1 MSRAEPA
8 VRGITSK
15 GLQRREEILALS
27 AEMFATRG
35 IAATTVRD
43 IGEAAAVHSGSLY
56 HHFRSKDVI
65 VGEIL
70 GRFMADVQERFAA
83 AVEAA
88 ATPADRVRGLIR
100 ETLRVIDD
108 HPHAT
113 AMYQHDR
120 QYLREHGLLDPV
132 DDASRAVRGFW
143 LDAIADGVADGTF
156 RDDVPPEVFYRSV
169 RDTLWATMHWTTRR
183 GYDADEF
190 AELMSRLF
198 FDGFIAAGHRDRG
211 PRGRSARAGRD

>member
-1 MSRAEPA
+1 MG
-8 VRGITSK
+8 RGAQK
-15 GLQRREEILALS
+15 REEILTLS
-27 AEMFATRG
+27 AELFATKG

-43 IGEAAAVHSGSLY
+43 IGVAATVHSGSLY

-70 GRFMADVQERFAA
+70 GRFMADVQERYAA

-88 ATPADRVRGLIR
+88 ETPSDRVRRLIR
-100 ETLRVIDD
+100 ETLRVIDA
-108 HPHAT
+108 PPYAT

-156 RDDVPPEVFYRSV
+156 RDDVPPEVFYRTV
-169 RDTLWATMHWTTRR
+169 RDTLWATMHWPNRR
-183 GYDADEF
+183 DHDVDEF
-190 AELMSRLF
+190 AELMIALF
-198 FDGFIAAGHRDRG
+198 FDGFTAGGHRDRG
-211 PRGRSARAGRD
+211 RRGRSAPAGRG

>member
-1 MSRAEPA
+1 MG
-8 VRGITSK
+8 RGAQK
-15 GLQRREEILALS
+15 REEILTLS
-27 AEMFATRG
+27 AELFATKG

-43 IGEAAAVHSGSLY
+43 IGVAATVHSGSLY

-70 GRFMADVQERFAA
+70 GRFMADVQERYAA

-88 ATPADRVRGLIR
+88 ETPSDRVRGLIR
-100 ETLRVIDD
+100 ETLRVIDA

-113 AMYQHDR
+113 AMYQKDR
-120 QYLREHGLLDPV
+120 QYLREHGLLEPV

-156 RDDVPPEVFYRSV
+156 RDDVPAEVFYRTV
-169 RDTLWATMHWTTRR
+169 RDTLWATMHWPARR
-183 GYDADEF
+183 HQDTEEF
-190 AELMSRLF
+190 ADVMSALF
-198 FDGFIAAGHRDRG
+198 FDGFTRSDARRGRAPRG
-211 PRGRSARAGRD
+211 PSARSGRG